1 MTASTDITPAL
12 VDALYHE
19 SMELAE
25 EARLHFSDNGNRDLA
40 DTVLSPVRQVE
51 LSCESLK
58 VTTRLMHSIAWLLN
72 RKAYFSG
79 ELTER
84 QLRAN
89 GHLLGE
95 AGDSDPAVVATLD
108 PQSRYLVKASADLFA
123 RIARMEDRFRSQA
136 LTTSEAMYDS
146 SGANN
151 NGANSTGSSPAL
163 DMQQQLRASL
173 QR

>member
-1 MTASTDITPAL
+1 MTGSTDITPAL

-25 EARLHFSDNGNRDLA
+25 EARAHFSDNGPRDLA
-40 DTVLSPVRQVE
+40 ETVLSPAHQVE

-58 VTTRLMHSIAWLLN
+58 VTTRLMHAIAWLLN
-72 RKAYFSG
+72 RKAFFSG

-95 AGDSDPAVVATLD
+95 VGESDPVIVARLD
-108 PQSRYLVKASADLFA
+108 PQSRYLVSASQDLFA
-123 RIARMEDRFRSQA
+123 RIARMEQRFRTQGQMTGQA
-136 LTTSEAMYDS
+136 MGDSATT
-146 SGANN
+146 
-151 NGANSTGSSPAL
+151 SPAL
-163 DMQQQLRASL
+163 EIQQRLRASL
-173 QR
+173 QG